1 MKHDTER
8 DGPLAGLKVIDCATV
23 FAGPLSAMVFADFG
37 ADVVKIEHP
46 DGDALRKMGHAKDG
60 HGLWCKVTGRN
71 KRCITLDL
79 HDDDGK
85 AAFLALVKDADV
97 LIENF
102 RTGTLERWGLG
113 WDVLSALNPRLVM
126 LRVTG
131 FGQTG
136 PYRHRAGFGTIAEA
150 FSGFAHITGEANG
163 PPTLPPFGLA
173 DGVAAYHGAF
183 AIMFAIYERDVQGS
197 GKGQVI
203 DLSLYEPLFALLG
216 GQPST
221 YDQLGFIQGRTGN
234 RSANNAPRNAY
245 VTKDGR
251 WVALSAAAPSIT
263 RRVLEL
269 TGGPG
274 TADDPRFRTNAD
286 RVQHIDEVDGI
297 VGGLDRAPYAGR
309 GAATRS
315 RRPKRRSGRSTTSPR
330 SARTR
335 STSRAKAS
343 PRSTIPISARSGCRT
358 CSRGCCARPAASAM
372 PARAMGQH
380 QREVLDELVESGALP
395 ADVAARLRAK
405 VPGSGRRGLS
415 APVLRVRLLPVRIKP
430 ARMTARDGC
439 R

>member
-8 DGPLAGLKVIDCATV
+8 EGPLAGLKVIDCATV
-23 FAGPLSAMVFADFG
+23 FAGPLTAMVLADFG

-46 DGDALRKMGHAKDG
+46 DGDALRKMGQAKDG
-60 HGLWCKVTGRN
+60 HGLWFKVTGRN
-71 KRCITLDL
+71 KRCIVLDL
-79 HDDDGK
+79 HDEDGK
-85 AAFLALVKDADV
+85 AAFLTLVKDADV

-113 WDVLSALNPRLVM
+113 WDVLSALNPRLIM

-150 FSGFAHITGEANG
+150 FSGFAHITGEAKG

-183 AIMFAIYERDVQGS
+183 AVMFAIYERDVQGS

-221 YDQLGFIQGRTGN
+221 YDQLGIIQGRSGN

-269 TGGPG
+269 TGGKG

-286 RVQHIDEVDGI
+286 RVRHVEEVDGI
-297 VGGLDRAPYAGR
+297 VGGWIARHTLKEVLDAFEAAEAAIGPVYDIGQINEDPQYIARESITTVDDPDLGPLKMQNVFPRMLRTPGRVRHAGPR
-309 GAATRS
+309 IGA
-315 RRPKRRSGRSTTSPR
+315 
-330 SARTR
+330 
-335 STSRAKAS
+335 
-343 PRSTIPISARSGCRT
+343 
-358 CSRGCCARPAASAM
+358 
-372 PARAMGQH
+372 H
-380 QREVLDELVESGALP
+380 QREVLEELIERGLRAE
-395 ADVAARLRAK
+395 VAARLRAK
-405 VPGSGRRGLS
+405 APGSDKAG
-415 APVLRVRLLPVRIKP
+415 
-430 ARMTARDGC
+430 
-439 R
+439 

>member
-46 DGDALRKMGHAKDG
+46 DGDALRKMGKAKDG
-60 HGLWCKVTGRN
+60 HGLWFKVTGRN

-79 HDDDGK
+79 HEEDGK

-113 WDVLSALNPRLVM
+113 WDVLSAAQSAPRDAACHGFRPDRAVPASCR
-126 LRVTG
+126 LRYHSGGVL
-131 FGQTG
+131 
-136 PYRHRAGFGTIAEA
+136 RLRAHHRRGERSADAA
-150 FSGFAHITGEANG
+150 AVRASGRRCR
-163 PPTLPPFGLA
+163 LPRGIR
-173 DGVAAYHGAF
+173 GHV
-183 AIMFAIYERDVQGS
+183 RDLRARCAGS

-221 YDQLGFIQGRTGN
+221 YDQLGFIQGRSGN

-286 RVQHIDEVDGI
+286 RVRHIDEVDGM
-297 VGGLDRAPYAGR
+297 VGGWIARHTLAEVLEAFEKAEAAIGPVYDIAQICEDPQYIARESITTVDDPDLGPLRMQNVFPRMLRTPGRVRHAG
-309 GAATRS
+309 
-315 RRPKRRSGRSTTSPR
+315 PR
-330 SARTR
+330 
-335 STSRAKAS
+335 
-343 PRSTIPISARSGCRT
+343 
-358 CSRGCCARPAASAM
+358 
-372 PARAMGQH
+372 MGQH
-380 QREVLDELVESGALP
+380 QREVLDELVESGTLSAE
-395 ADVAARLRAK
+395 VAARLRAK
-405 VPGSGRRGLS
+405 ATSE
-415 APVLRVRLLPVRIKP
+415 
-430 ARMTARDGC
+430 DGAS
-439 R
+439 